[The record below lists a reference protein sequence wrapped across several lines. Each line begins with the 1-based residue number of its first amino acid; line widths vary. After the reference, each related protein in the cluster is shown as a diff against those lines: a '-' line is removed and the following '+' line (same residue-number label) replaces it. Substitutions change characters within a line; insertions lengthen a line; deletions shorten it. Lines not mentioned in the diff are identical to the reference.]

1 MSANSKI
8 ISADGLTGNIS
19 LSKENG
25 LHIKLHLTLEK
36 PIAKTDVIKLNLT
49 SSSRSDHPPLNCGTA
64 EGEGKDFRLTKNIV
78 NPSPYSAD
86 EIDTAEII
94 SKNVFTEEITPLAK
108 ISFAEEKE
116 DYPDLDAIREKL
128 SYLKENEFYKAYLDT
143 ADSTPSPMETA
154 EETLKDLYKVLTP
167 THHEGAD
174 KVYMEYIREFADK
187 QIKADFP
194 IEGYEWY
201 RCAQSNPP
209 INASAMEHIF
219 AEVEANLKKYGHWI
233 LGIKNDENIIC
244 IAIPTG
250 CDEPN
255 PLPHIDDC
263 TVYIPSSQ
271 PNTEYCT
278 VCISFQ
284 PDGQYFMP
292 IC

>member
-8 ISADGLTGNIS
+8 ISGENLSGNIS

-25 LHIKLHLTLEK
+25 LHIKLHLSLEK
-36 PIAKTDVIKLNLT
+36 PLHKTDVIKLNLI
-49 SSSRSDHPPLNCGTA
+49 SSSRPDLPPFNCGTA
-64 EGEGKDFRLTKNIV
+64 EGEGRNFRLTKNIA
-78 NPSPYSAD
+78 NPAPYSID

-94 SKNVFTEEITPLAK
+94 SKNVFTEEITPLIR

-116 DYPDLDAIREKL
+116 EYPDLDAIRKKL

-143 ADSTPSPMETA
+143 ADSIPTPMETA
-154 EETLKDLYKVLTP
+154 EETLKDLYKTLCP
-167 THHEGAD
+167 THHEEAE
-174 KVYMEYIREFADK
+174 KVYMQYIREFADN
-187 QIKADFP
+187 QIKTDFP
-194 IEGYEWY
+194 IDGYSWY
-201 RCAQSNPP
+201 RCVGFAPP
-209 INASAMEHIF
+209 VNASSMEHIF
-219 AEVEANLKKYGHWI
+219 ASAEGNLKKHGHWI
-233 LGIKNDENIIC
+233 LGIKNDEDIVC
-244 IAIPTG
+244 IAIPTD
-250 CDEPN
+250 CDAPN

-263 TVYIPSSQ
+263 TVYIPSTN